1 MHPEPVLEDPDGDVE
16 EEKKKIEAKDPYEP
30 RLKPISLDLKVKG
43 GYPAWTIR
51 QHGDKMTYANAN
63 PSYPS
68 QNYSVV
74 VVKCN
79 FWPGHFSFFN
89 EGQWS

>member
-1 MHPEPVLEDPDGDVE
+1 LHPEPVLEDPDGDVE

-30 RLKPISLDLKVKG
+30 RLKPISLDVKVKG
-43 GYPAWTIR
+43 GFAAWTIR